1 MSELQPTLYQN
12 YIALSRYA
20 RYRRDLGRRETW
32 GESVDRLIDF
42 WRDRLG
48 GYVDEETFAKVREFI
63 VTNKVMPSM
72 RSLMTAGEALTRDET
87 AGYNCAYTACEGVGP
102 EVALWDSKL
111 QDMGFDEPI
120 HVALRT
126 PIVFDCI
133 LYVLLC
139 GTGMGFSVERQFVN
153 TLPTVGRNLSR
164 SIYKPTDV
172 NFPRVP
178 VEDLSTI
185 ENNVIQVADSKYGW
199 ASALRILLVE
209 LYNGNFDVKYDLSRI
224 RPAGAV
230 LKTFGGRASGPGPL
244 KSLFDFAIELFKE
257 ADGRKLTSVECHD
270 LVCKIAESVVSGG
283 VRRSALISLSNLSD
297 DRMRHAKSG
306 EWWNTDPQRALANNS
321 VCYTEKPNIG
331 TFLREWESLYM
342 SRSGERGIF
351 NREAA
356 RKLCEKIGRDPNHE
370 WGTNPCCVTGDT
382 YILTDEGHLQIRDTV
397 GKSVVVWNGYE
408 WSETVPFSVG
418 VHPTLVVSLS
428 DGTELVCTSNHKF
441 LVASGAR
448 NKDYKRVLAS
458 DLTIGTKL
466 AKFSM
471 PVLEDGEEYEVD
483 PYSQGFYSGDGN
495 TGREFSWVYEPK
507 YPCIHGLIGRKS
519 APSEE
524 YGRVRWD
531 HGPML
536 PKSFVPVNGSMSY
549 CLRWLAGLLDSDGTV
564 TRDKNGN
571 GFQIASID
579 KQFLLD
585 VKLMLARLGVQA
597 KVVRAKDAGR
607 YLMPN
612 GKGGEDVYDCQAV
625 SRLLIGYSDTYHLGK
640 LGLETLR
647 LEWHKNPPQRDARRF
662 VSVVEISQGP
672 TEEVFCFDEPL
683 NHTGTFNGIV
693 TGQSEILL
701 RPAEFCNLSEIV
713 VRHNDTSDSLLE
725 KAEVAAILGTW
736 QATLTNFT
744 YLPPIWKQNCEE
756 ERLLGVSLTGIMD
769 HPVLSSVSD
778 EAKLLLNLLRDR
790 VNDTNKVWAKRLN
803 INPAAATTCVKPSGT
818 VSQLVDAASGLH
830 PRYSQFYIR
839 RVRADKKDPLATTMQ
854 QAGFPCEQDVMQP
867 NNLVFSFPIKAPE
880 GAVMRDDRS
889 ALDQLEHWL
898 MIQDEWC
905 EHKPSIT
912 VYVREHEWL
921 EVGAWVYKHF
931 DKVSGVSFLPHSD
944 HSYQQAPYEEI
955 DEATYL
961 KLASELPT
969 ELPMDLLA
977 QMEKEDMTT
986 GTREFACTGGACE
999 I

>member
-42 WRDRLG
+42 WKRRLG
-48 GYVDEETFAKVREFI
+48 GSVDDETLAKVREFI

-72 RSLMTAGEALTRDET
+72 RSLMTAGEALERDET

-164 SIYKPTDV
+164 SIYKPTEC

-185 ENNVIQVADSKYGW
+185 ENNTIQVADSKYGW

-244 KSLFDFAIELFKE
+244 KSLFDFAIELFRE

-331 TFLREWESLYM
+331 TFMREWESLYM

-356 RKLCEKIGRDPNHE
+356 RKLCEKIGRDSNHE
-370 WGTNPCCVTGDT
+370 FGTNPC
-382 YILTDEGHLQIRDTV
+382 
-397 GKSVVVWNGYE
+397 
-408 WSETVPFSVG
+408 
-418 VHPTLVVSLS
+418 
-428 DGTELVCTSNHKF
+428 
-441 LVASGAR
+441 
-448 NKDYKRVLAS
+448 
-458 DLTIGTKL
+458 
-466 AKFSM
+466 
-471 PVLEDGEEYEVD
+471 
-483 PYSQGFYSGDGN
+483 
-495 TGREFSWVYEPK
+495 
-507 YPCIHGLIGRKS
+507 
-519 APSEE
+519 
-524 YGRVRWD
+524 
-531 HGPML
+531 
-536 PKSFVPVNGSMSY
+536 
-549 CLRWLAGLLDSDGTV
+549 
-564 TRDKNGN
+564 
-571 GFQIASID
+571 
-579 KQFLLD
+579 
-585 VKLMLARLGVQA
+585 
-597 KVVRAKDAGR
+597 
-607 YLMPN
+607 
-612 GKGGEDVYDCQAV
+612 
-625 SRLLIGYSDTYHLGK
+625 
-640 LGLETLR
+640 
-647 LEWHKNPPQRDARRF
+647 
-662 VSVVEISQGP
+662 
-672 TEEVFCFDEPL
+672 
-683 NHTGTFNGIV
+683 
-693 TGQSEILL
+693 SEIVL
-701 RPAEFCNLSEIV
+701 RPAQFCNLSEIV
-713 VRHNDTSDSLLE
+713 VRHDDTLDSLLE
-725 KAEVAAILGTW
+725 KAEIAAILGTW

-769 HPVLSSVSD
+769 HPVLSNTTD
-778 EAKLLLNLLRDR
+778 EAKRLLNTLRDH
-790 VNDTNKVWAKRLN
+790 VNETNRAWAQRLN

-961 KLASELPT
+961 KLVSELPT

-977 QMEKEDMTT
+977 KMEGDDMTT